1 LTTELS
7 LTITKGHGGGG
18 TLDKKIIRGVYFSV
32 DPPPP
37 GGGGGAKI
45 WPNNMLGEKNV
56 LKGM

>member
-32 DPPPP
+32 DPPP
-37 GGGGGAKI
+37 GRGGGAKI
-45 WPNNMLGEKNV
+45 WPNTMLGEKND
-56 LKGM
+56 

>member
-32 DPPPP
+32 DPPPRA
-37 GGGGGAKI
+37 GGGQKYGQITCWGKKMI
-45 WPNNMLGEKNV
+45 ERE
-56 LKGM
+56 